1 MSKEEEDRK
10 KYTDQLRK
18 LKADLFIVNRPQVIE
33 NLYEDGYLTEQEYDY
48 YKEKYS
54 TVFLYFDLILN
65 SSLNM

>member
-33 NLYEDGYLTEQEYDY
+33 NLYEDGYLT
-48 YKEKYS
+48 
-54 TVFLYFDLILN
+54 
-65 SSLNM
+65 